1 MNELTFKN
9 GSRRQQNHP
18 CAVELIVD
26 PGSPV
31 DIAILEFHFTLLAL
45 IIPPVS
51 REGAPV
57 NPSDRALP
65 VASARFKVTFVSGLL
80 HNTILSR
87 QTANIFKLTPAAWLP
102 IAEATLVFVSIFKSH
117 SSHVVETGI
126 LDKTWLLRPRS
137 QSLAMLNASFYLT
150 ITLEQVTCS
159 VFILSLS
166 FCAILSK
173 GPCESASIY
182 ECDTATT
189 HSSVLIPVSVVVIAI
204 RVVVDSCS
212 AAFVGLEVSFV
223 ELAITREN
231 LNLSVGDL

>member
-9 GSRRQQNHP
+9 RSRRQQNHP

-117 SSHVVETGI
+117 SSHAKNRIRNESRLT
-126 LDKTWLLRPRS
+126 
-137 QSLAMLNASFYLT
+137 YL
-150 ITLEQVTCS
+150 
-159 VFILSLS
+159 
-166 FCAILSK
+166 
-173 GPCESASIY
+173 
-182 ECDTATT
+182 
-189 HSSVLIPVSVVVIAI
+189 
-204 RVVVDSCS
+204 
-212 AAFVGLEVSFV
+212 
-223 ELAITREN
+223 
-231 LNLSVGDL
+231 